1 MKLETAVI
9 GTKGFCFLAIGF
21 FTPLTVGLA
30 QWVNTGEWP
39 SRIIWVVMG
48 ASCCTGAASQLL
60 AFLSQSFGD
69 YKAQMKYDSGGGQ
82 TVQPPTSTV
91 ENTPGPTPTGPK

>member
-9 GTKGFCFLAIGF
+9 GTKGLCFLAIGF
-21 FTPLTVGLA
+21 FTPMTVGLA
-30 QWVNTGEWP
+30 QWANTGEWP
-39 SRIIWVVMG
+39 SRIIWVIML
-48 ASCCTGAASQLL
+48 ASCCVGAASQML

-82 TVQPPTSTV
+82 TVQPPPSTV
-91 ENTPGPTPTGPK
+91 ATTPEPKTAGP